1 MKKIKDSPHNP
12 QDRRGALERA
22 ERARWRDRRTVSCVG
37 APASSTSGL
46 TLLPLPVCP
55 KVLRSGS
62 AETATSGTSVP
73 SPTRAVRCTSTYAIS
88 TRWSSGTPRSTS
100 FDSPSPWPQPRE
112 AHRRTWKSLAKE
124 RIENTRPQI
133 PLGRR
138 FWSLTAEEAALAA
151 VFSEPSITRLATMV
165 NARDDD
171 ARVELVDAAYWMKG
185 CSSLG
190 LLRYGVLLD
199 VSDDDTGVPNYGVM
213 DVKEA
218 VAAIAPRSKGAEI
231 PDDHARR
238 VVEGARHISPFLGER
253 MRASSVL
260 GTSVFIREILPQ
272 DLKIELNQ
280 MATDEALMA
289 AEYLATVVGF
299 AHARQLDS
307 AARLSWQAEL
317 SGHRSK
323 ELNAPS
329 WLWTNVVGL
338 LVDYERTYLEFCRR
352 YALAQN
358 EHPRLTW

>member
-1 MKKIKDSPHNP
+1 
-12 QDRRGALERA
+12 
-22 ERARWRDRRTVSCVG
+22 
-37 APASSTSGL
+37 
-46 TLLPLPVCP
+46 
-55 KVLRSGS
+55 
-62 AETATSGTSVP
+62 
-73 SPTRAVRCTSTYAIS
+73 
-88 TRWSSGTPRSTS
+88 
-100 FDSPSPWPQPRE
+100 
-112 AHRRTWKSLAKE
+112 
-124 RIENTRPQI
+124 
-133 PLGRR
+133 
-138 FWSLTAEEAALAA
+138 
-151 VFSEPSITRLATMV
+151 MV